1 MIESFT
7 IDTTQTTPVQATEPP
22 KQKRQRRKS
31 QQVSAGA
38 TSTLRDAL
46 QQNQPGG
53 WSSDHRRE
61 SESYVGW
68 NYVAIRAIAL
78 QGLQALVN
86 CYAADK
92 GAKLTSRAKSAY
104 NEQDDKGEPLPQD
117 HGLVKLYKR
126 PNPTQTG
133 GMFLY
138 RRLQQLNI
146 TGKALVW
153 NLPNRFGKTVER
165 YVIPTALAEPHP
177 ATREY
182 PNGYW
187 KVTPDAMAFGGD
199 ATSFMIGGYLRLMGG
214 NIPAEQMQVTLW
226 PHPTRLDDGQ
236 SPIAA
241 GSLWIDTGNMVDQAR
256 YSQLKDGPNPKL
268 VVNAPDDFDGD
279 ASDLQ
284 RAEDTFNKKNSGAAK
299 SRKAIFVSAG
309 KIDQWGQTAVE
320 MDYGGGFQQYRDAE
334 LALHGV
340 PGVAAGITDG
350 GSYAAFYASILQFV
364 TITVQPQLSMFAEE
378 DTLVIAPQF
387 GEGITIEI
395 LAKSIDDPSV
405 QENQLRTDLTGRIR
419 TRNEIRA
426 LRGLEP
432 IEGPMGEELVGG
444 SSLGQGGMGMGQ
456 DGAGLGTE
464 STTGLP
470 SVPRISI
477 GGGLGA
483 GMGGGM
489 GTQANSQMQ
498 PGPGGEVGLNGAQIT
513 AAKDV
518 LLGVSKGEVSEL
530 TGTELLVSVGIP
542 REKASAM
549 VGDQLT
555 IKVTEQPKP
564 GPFGQQSFGG
574 PPQGEPDVEVV
585 GGPQDEEPDGEQED
599 GEKPKGG
606 MPKLPF
612 AKSNRLE
619 RYATN
624 RHSNG
629 VAYP

>member
-1 MIESFT
+1 MEAFS
-7 IDTTQTTPVQATEPP
+7 IDTTQVVSAPHEPAVTERP
-22 KQKRQRRKS
+22 KRRRKS
-31 QQVSAGA
+31 SQAVSAG
-38 TSTLRDAL
+38 TTGTLRDAL

-68 NYVAIRAIAL
+68 NYVAIHAIAM

-92 GAKLTSRAKSAY
+92 GANLTSKAKSAY
-104 NEQDDKGEPLPQD
+104 NEHDDKGEPLPQE

-309 KIDQWGQTAVE
+309 KIEQWGQTAVE
-320 MDYGGGFQQYRDAE
+320 MDYGGGFEQYRDAE

-387 GEGITIEI
+387 GQGVTIEI
-395 LAKSIDDPSV
+395 LAKSIDDPAV
-405 QENQLRTDLTGRIR
+405 LENQLRTDLTGKIR

-432 IEGPMGEELVGG
+432 IEGPAGEELVGG
-444 SSLGQGGMGMGQ
+444 SSLGQGGGMGAE
-456 DGAGLGTE
+456 GAGLGNE

-470 SVPRISI
+470 GVPRISI

-483 GMGGGM
+483 GMGS
-489 GTQANSQMQ
+489 QANSLGSGQ
-498 PGPGGEVGLNGAQIT
+498 PGAGGEVGLNGAQIT

-549 VGDQLT
+549 VRDQLT
-555 IKVTEQPKP
+555 IKVVEQPKP
-564 GPFGQQSFGG
+564 NPFGG
-574 PPQGEPDVEVV
+574 PPQGEPDVKVV
-585 GGPQDEEPDGEQED
+585 NGPQDEADDEEQ
-599 GEKPKGG
+599 PKGG
-606 MPKLPF
+606 MPKVPF
-612 AKSNRLE
+612 AKSNRIA

-624 RHSNG
+624 GHSNG
-629 VAYP
+629 KAYP

>member
-1 MIESFT
+1 MLDSFS
-7 IDTTQTTPVQATEPP
+7 IDTTQVAASNAQPVAAKP
-22 KQKRQRRKS
+22 KRRHKAA
-31 QQVSAGA
+31 QTVSAGT

-61 SESYVGW
+61 SEAYVGW
-68 NYVAIRAIAL
+68 NYVAIRAIAM

-92 GAKLTSRAKSAY
+92 PTKAKSAY
-104 NEQDDKGEPLPQD
+104 NEQDDKGEPLPQE
-117 HGLVKLYKR
+117 HGLVKLFKR

-138 RRLQQLNI
+138 RRLMQLNI

-177 ATREY
+177 PTAEY
-182 PNGYW
+182 PRGYW
-187 KVTPDAMAFGGD
+187 KVTPDALAFGGD
-199 ATSFMIGGYLRLMGG
+199 STSFMIGGYLRLMGG

-241 GSLWIDTGNMVDQAR
+241 GSLWVDTGNMVDQAR

-268 VVNAPDDFDGD
+268 IVNAPDDFEGD

-284 RAEDTFNKKNSGAAK
+284 RAEDTFNKKNSGAGK
-299 SRKAIFVSAG
+299 NRKALFVSSG
-309 KIDQWGQTAVE
+309 KIEQWGQTAVE
-320 MDYGGGFQQYRDAE
+320 MDYGGGFEQYRDAE

-378 DTLVIAPQF
+378 DTLWIAPQF

-395 LAKSIDDPSV
+395 LAKNIDDPAIM
-405 QENQLRTDLTGRIR
+405 ENQLRTDLTGKVR

-432 IEGPMGEELVGG
+432 LEGPAGEELVGG
-444 SSLGQGGMGMGQ
+444 SSLGAGMGT
-456 DGAGLGTE
+456 GLGQEGSSLGNE

-470 SVPRISI
+470 GVPRISL

-483 GMGGGM
+483 GL
-489 GTQANSQMQ
+489 GTQTNSQMAGQQ
-498 PGPGGEVGLNGAQIT
+498 PGAGGETGLNGAQIT

-530 TGTELLVSVGIP
+530 TGVELLVSVGIP
-542 REKASAM
+542 REKAQAM
-549 VGDQLT
+549 VRDQLS
-555 IKVTEQPKP
+555 IKVVEEPKP
-564 GPFGQQSFGG
+564 NTFGG
-574 PPQGEPDVEVV
+574 PPQGEPDTKVV
-585 GGPQDEEPDGEQED
+585 DANDEDKPQ
-599 GEKPKGG
+599 GG
-606 MPKLPF
+606 MPKVPF
-612 AKSNRLE
+612 AKSNRIE

-624 RHSNG
+624 GHSNG
-629 VAYP
+629 RSYP